1 MANKKI
7 LLHCFLLLF
16 LCVIGGGILITVA
29 NYLPINENTK
39 KTTLEY
45 IQEEG
50 LFPEVPSMQGGYG
63 SFQSMN
69 PTALELATVG
79 LMLKMALYEGD
90 GEGITQAFR
99 CYSTQVESEYSRYWH
114 GYVVILRVL
123 LYFFD
128 YYELRIINGLC
139 QTFLLVMAAVS
150 IFRRKGW
157 KYALALVT
165 SYVLLMPLAL
175 AQCLQYSWVFY
186 VALGA
191 LLIYLKF
198 QTYWET
204 GNRYLCL
211 FMLVGA
217 ATIYLDLL
225 TYSLLTWGLLII
237 WWILLQD
244 KNGGNWEDNG
254 ILSYLKK
261 VVCSGVFWII
271 GYGGMWIGKLALG
284 SVILRENLFEKAV
297 SEALLWTVN
306 EGEASITLQDRLNAV
321 YLNWNTYQYKL
332 YFILLLIWLV
342 YWVLR
347 GVLTGYE
354 KSAKLPALLLIAC
367 SSIVWYTVLAG
378 HTTMHHIFTHRIY
391 AVSIA
396 AFLGMI
402 LLSTEGKAA
411 HGTEKTRLIPR
422 AAFLAGTGIL
432 SFVLMLQIRD
442 EYYLHNGTHEFQKV
456 EMTAPVSMLFTPSY
470 SDVIS
475 LTLGLSFENGSEGLI
490 KITLWDQNT
499 LAEQMTFP
507 IASYY
512 EGNFHSIDVE
522 WELKKGN
529 SYLLSLEPVGN
540 DGQVYLWVTNDG
552 QMPLSEYG
560 SITMGNQ
567 QVSGQLLSGICYW
580 CMLVGRS
587 RHLFF
592 TATFMGVFL
601 MLFLSLQSALETY
614 GSAFPRTGILRSS
627 EGKR

>member
-1 MANKKI
+1 M
-7 LLHCFLLLF
+7 
-16 LCVIGGGILITVA
+16 
-29 NYLPINENTK
+29 
-39 KTTLEY
+39 
-45 IQEEG
+45 
-50 LFPEVPSMQGGYG
+50 
-63 SFQSMN
+63 
-69 PTALELATVG
+69 
-79 LMLKMALYEGD
+79 
-90 GEGITQAFR
+90 
-99 CYSTQVESEYSRYWH
+99 
-114 GYVVILRVL
+114 
-123 LYFFD
+123 
-128 YYELRIINGLC
+128 
-139 QTFLLVMAAVS
+139 
-150 IFRRKGW
+150 
-157 KYALALVT
+157 
-165 SYVLLMPLAL
+165 
-175 AQCLQYSWVFY
+175 
-186 VALGA
+186 
-191 LLIYLKF
+191 
-198 QTYWET
+198 
-204 GNRYLCL
+204 
-211 FMLVGA
+211 
-217 ATIYLDLL
+217 
-225 TYSLLTWGLLII
+225 
-237 WWILLQD
+237 
-244 KNGGNWEDNG
+244 
-254 ILSYLKK
+254 
-261 VVCSGVFWII
+261 
-271 GYGGMWIGKLALG
+271 
-284 SVILRENLFEKAV
+284 
-297 SEALLWTVN
+297 
-306 EGEASITLQDRLNAV
+306 
-321 YLNWNTYQYKL
+321 
-332 YFILLLIWLV
+332 
-342 YWVLR
+342 
-347 GVLTGYE
+347 
-354 KSAKLPALLLIAC
+354 
-367 SSIVWYTVLAG
+367 
-378 HTTMHHIFTHRIY
+378 
-391 AVSIA
+391 
-396 AFLGMI
+396 
-402 LLSTEGKAA
+402 
-411 HGTEKTRLIPR
+411 IPR